1 MMSLKITRDE
11 VKGLFVL
18 KPKGLPAITTKSI
31 LDISPVIAHY
41 FGTDK
46 EHHNIFKR
54 KRLCLLCDAEEAAL
68 LAGPVGD
75 MVATQKEQEEKKD
88 A

>member
-1 MMSLKITRDE
+1 MMSLKITYDG
-11 VKGLFVL
+11 VKGLYTL
-18 KPKGLPAITTKSI
+18 KPKGLPAVTTKSI

-46 EHHNIFKR
+46 DHHTIFKQR
-54 KRLCLLCDAEEAAL
+54 GLCLLCDAIHEEA
-68 LAGPVGD
+68 
-75 MVATQKEQEEKKD
+75 KKD

>member
-1 MMSLKITRDE
+1 MSLKITYDG

-18 KPKGLPAITTKSI
+18 KPKGLHAVTTKSI

-41 FGTDK
+41 FDMDK
-46 EHHNIFKR
+46 DHHDVFKR

-68 LAGPVGD
+68 LADPVGD
-75 MVATQKEQEEKKD
+75 MVATQAQEEKKD